1 MNNFVGS
8 VGGDGTLWYN
18 YRDKIKG
25 RPANKLQAY
34 CSCYPWI
41 EINGIWYHRSLE
53 MVLTMLWFGEK
64 IPSFLEEQL
73 TIVQQVN
80 TSIENKDLRFCKYGF
95 VPTDFK
101 MERLIVLK
109 RYTEVGIAGI
119 DIPCKSW
126 SQKIYTDCYNLGG
139 DVLIS
144 TDKVLEKSHIIPV
157 ICSEKVAQGCN
168 STMVNFDNIWVWD

>member
-53 MVLTMLWFGEK
+53 MVLTMLYTMKAVEK
-64 IPSFLEEQL
+64 
-73 TIVQQVN
+73 
-80 TSIENKDLRFCKYGF
+80 
-95 VPTDFK
+95 
-101 MERLIVLK
+101 M
-109 RYTEVGIAGI
+109 VG
-119 DIPCKSW
+119 
-126 SQKIYTDCYNLGG
+126 T
-139 DVLIS
+139 S
-144 TDKVLEKSHIIPV
+144 TDTTI
-157 ICSEKVAQGCN
+157 
-168 STMVNFDNIWVWD
+168 